1 VLVPSS
7 SLRRQ
12 TNLYQTVQSNAE
24 GHFTFENLS
33 PGTYK
38 VFAWE
43 DVESFAWFD
52 ADFMRNAESRGTEIV
67 IREGSKEKMELTV
80 IPR

>member
-1 VLVPSS
+1 
-7 SLRRQ
+7 
-12 TNLYQTVQSNAE
+12 VQSNAE
-24 GHFTFENLS
+24 GHFTFENIP

-43 DVESFAWFD
+43 DVETFAWFD
-52 ADFMRNAESRGTEIV
+52 AEFMRNFENRGREVV
-67 IREGSKEKMELTV
+67 IREGAKENIELTV